1 MNKTIL
7 KVIEQSDYDRYV
19 FLTYQND
26 KIIGLNFHQGI
37 GLIDYYFATPCP
49 KLTEIFD
56 RYSKKY
62 PELNWDQKVNISI
75 DLYQDAF
82 IFQRQKISL
91 PSAQTDIIK
100 TALTH
105 YLNQYQYFFP
115 NPDNSEAWRM
125 HDIQTLIAFMNYDI
139 KIELTDSDIK
149 DFTAKNGIDLPIYI
163 N

>member
-1 MNKTIL
+1 M
-7 KVIEQSDYDRYV
+7 
-19 FLTYQND
+19 
-26 KIIGLNFHQGI
+26 
-37 GLIDYYFATPCP
+37 
-49 KLTEIFD
+49 
-56 RYSKKY
+56 
-62 PELNWDQKVNISI
+62 
-75 DLYQDAF
+75 
-82 IFQRQKISL
+82 